1 MWQSKGA
8 SGGSILDKAKMEA
21 VDMLLRFVPNTQ
33 NVADC
38 SIRWTVRCK

>member
-1 MWQSKGA
+1 MWQNKVA

-33 NVADC
+33 NVAVC
-38 SIRWTVRCK
+38 GTRWTRRCK